1 MQNYNDMQGYLQGPG
16 NPSKDLVRFH
26 YADKEDVFDKDVI
39 VTEDLDNDS
48 GTPELIEGGVSITQ
62 NSCLLP
68 NPNDAG
74 WTDYLI
80 SQLRA
85 NELQDGH
92 PTNFGLRRLVETF
105 IGQIAVIDTD
115 VIEAPKESNHNRA
128 TVKVK
133 IEILCQNGD
142 YLTFSGVA
150 DSYDGNT
157 DVVYR
162 KYPTAI
168 AETRAESRAFRKALR
183 IQTVSADELSKVA
196 SEDSREE
203 RESYIT
209 DSQINVFNIVG
220 QRTKREDSSGQG
232 WYQAAQFGWQSGQVK
247 KLKHGEAADLIKKIS
262 EYQQDT
268 SKITKELEGY
278 EANWSKA

>member
-1 MQNYNDMQGYLQGPG
+1 MKKQKEEKMPEQL
-16 NPSKDLVRFH
+16 
-26 YADKEDVFDKDVI
+26 DKEDVFDKDVI

-220 QRTKREDSSGQG
+220 QRTNINIKAFINSIYPQIVD
-232 WYQAAQFGWQSGQVK
+232 VK
-247 KLKHGEAADLIKKIS
+247 QLKHGEAADLIKKIS